1 MIGWHL
7 IVIGTIL
14 GLTACAGIIGM
25 TVRNMYRD
33 YRFRKM
39 TETRRDRL
47 FKMWITAC
55 DLKGVKH

>member
-1 MIGWHL
+1 MIGWHM
-7 IVIGTIL
+7 IVVGTVL
-14 GLTACAGIIGM
+14 GLLACAGIIGM

-39 TETRRDRL
+39 TETHRDRL
-47 FKMWITAC
+47 FATWLTVC